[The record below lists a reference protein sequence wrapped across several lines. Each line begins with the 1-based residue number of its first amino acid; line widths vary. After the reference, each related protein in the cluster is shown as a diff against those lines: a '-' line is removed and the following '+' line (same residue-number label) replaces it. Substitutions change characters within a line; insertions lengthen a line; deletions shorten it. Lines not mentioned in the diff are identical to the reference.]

1 MGAFSLHVFAQ
12 AFGRASV
19 ECMERK
25 CALFSCADI
34 VFIDFYLSEGK
45 DRRTR

>member
-19 ECMERK
+19 EYTKRK
-25 CALFSCADI
+25 CALFLCIGDG
-34 VFIDFYLSEGK
+34 L
-45 DRRTR
+45 RR